1 MVKKRRVTPPTAWD
15 ALVLYDPTS
24 RVRFGVYGSE
34 EEADREY
41 PRWQRD
47 GWVLASCTVVLS
59 KRSA

>member
-1 MVKKRRVTPPTAWD
+1 MATKSKVKKPTTWD

-47 GWVLASCTVVLS
+47 GWVLAWGEVTLS
-59 KRSA
+59 KRKR